1 MASATTRALLVVAI
15 VVNGLFGSLLDRAFV
30 ATPAWESLGVRAWA
44 DYSRHADLGAGNLV
58 YPVGGILSWTVILAV
73 AVSYFFFDHAAPR
86 SLAAP
91 ISLTVVGAL
100 GAIAT
105 TIKAAPI
112 MQGLAHLDTNQTA
125 LRDAF
130 DQFTLWGVY
139 VRGGFFAVT
148 LLASIWGLVEAFRT
162 SRSCSTTPSPPT
174 RATPG

>member
-1 MASATTRALLVVAI
+1 MASATTRALLVAAV

-73 AVSYFFFDHAAPR
+73 AVRYFFFDHAAQR

-100 GAIAT
+100 GGIAT

-112 MQGLAHLDTNQTA
+112 MQGVAHLGTDPA

-139 VRGGFFAVT
+139 VRGGFFAVS

-162 SRSCSTTPSPPT
+162 GRSCSTAPPSPT